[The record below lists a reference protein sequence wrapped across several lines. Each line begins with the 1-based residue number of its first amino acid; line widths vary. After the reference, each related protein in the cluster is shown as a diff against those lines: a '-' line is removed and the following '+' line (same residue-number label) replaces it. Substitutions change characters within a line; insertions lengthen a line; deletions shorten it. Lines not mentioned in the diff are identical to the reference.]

1 MSTFAMLR
9 SLQKQYQF
17 KTQLGENL
25 ILLAMPS
32 VKMNQALLQQ
42 EMSRQSP
49 ANRSKS
55 VVESQKRINQ
65 LNNQKL
71 QLGVKIKDQT
81 GLYIRQAESTRQR
94 EISAASKDETNKA
107 TAHQDRKAKLDAIP
121 QKIYEQSS
129 WEKVRDNVLS
139 KAAKDRAINSSTLRT
154 EIASDTSITKD
165 ILRQAI
171 REMMVEN
178 SVAIQ
183 GSAETDKIV
192 IDGVKENITVGELTD
207 AWIDRYGIT
216 LDSDKKPR
224 EVNPTAHTDLFDTY
238 EVKIDN
244 EFKAGGGN
252 TKLEEVDKDK
262 IARETAALYQPSIAA
277 YDAAIEAERKKQGDI
292 DGEIAGMYDP
302 NDYFKRMGITSMTQ
316 MPVVTTKPPSSR
328 PKGDPKLT
336 EVEYYTDRNIELD
349 YPRGTTESE
358 MLFEIN
364 SKTGTLG
371 KDDDDGDGTPNF
383 DSVDWMKGSELR
395 QKRAKQDEREDKR
408 REIAGKIL
416 DTPQRIRSAGEN
428 LFPDPGSRRA
438 ARNYQTP
445 DVIDDE
451 EAADIV
457 DMESRRQARIE
468 RRAERKAE
476 RPPLTASEFK
486 RRDFNND
493 EYISIEEDFLPGKVI
508 EGFGKIIDF
517 TEDPV
522 TGRIAS
528 VRIRTPE
535 GKTVT
540 INMAAEIDKRRKDAS
555 NAIQRLQELVNN
567 GSMDA
572 EDAQVQIDEIIDQ
585 GDNFQNKSEFER
597 AFEKVMK
604 DMVD

>member
-216 LDSDKKPR
+216 LHSDKEPR
-224 EVNPTAHTDLFDTY
+224 KVNPTAHTDLFDTY

-336 EVEYYTDRNIELD
+336 EVEFVDDRQ
-349 YPRGTTESE
+349 YPKGTTVSE
-358 MLFEIN
+358 RDFEIN
-364 SKTGTLG
+364 PDTGTFG
-371 KDDDDGDGTPNF
+371 YQDDDGDEIPNF
-383 DSVDWMKGSELR
+383 SEADWMKGSELR
-395 QKRAKQDEREDKR
+395 QKRAKQVEREDKR
-408 REIAGKIL
+408 QEIAGKIL

>member
-1 MSTFAMLR
+1 MSTYAMLR
-9 SLQKQYQF
+9 SLQQQYKF

-49 ANRSKS
+49 GTRSKS
-55 VVESQKRINQ
+55 VVESKKRINQ
-65 LNNQKL
+65 LNDQKL
-71 QLGVKIKDQT
+71 KLGVKIKDQT
-81 GLYIRQAESTRQR
+81 SLNIRQAESTRQR
-94 EISAASKDETNKA
+94 EISAASKSDKSKA
-107 TAHQDRKAKLDAIP
+107 DAHDDRKAKLDAIP

-129 WEKVRDNVLS
+129 WEKVSDNLLS
-139 KAAKDRAINSSTLRT
+139 EAAKKRVTNSSTLRT
-154 EIASDTSITKD
+154 EIGSDTSITKD

-171 REMMVEN
+171 REMMVAN
-178 SVAIQ
+178 SAAIL
-183 GSAETDKIV
+183 GSAETDKVV
-192 IDGVKENITVGELTD
+192 INKVKENITVGQLTD

-216 LDSDKKPR
+216 LHSDKKPR

-244 EFKAGGGN
+244 EFKAGGG
-252 TKLEEVDKDK
+252 KLELVDEVDKDK
-262 IARETAALYQPSIAA
+262 IARETAALYKPSISEL
-277 YDAAIEAERKKQGDI
+277 DAAIEAERKKQGDI

-302 NDYFKRMGITSMTQ
+302 SDYFRSRGITSMTQ
-316 MPVVTTKPPSSR
+316 MPVITTKPPSSR

-349 YPRGTTESE
+349 YPKGTTESE

-364 SKTGTLG
+364 PETGTLG

-408 REIAGKIL
+408 QEIAGKIL

-428 LFPDPGSRRA
+428 LLPDPGSRRA
-438 ARNYQTP
+438 ARNYP
-445 DVIDDE
+445 DVVGDE
-451 EAADIV
+451 EDADIV
-457 DMESRRQARIE
+457 DMESRRQARRQARRE
-468 RRAERKAE
+468 RRAE
-476 RPPLTASEFK
+476 RPPLTASEFD
-486 RRDFNND
+486 RRDFNDD

-535 GKTVT
+535 GKIITK
-540 INMAAEIDKRRKDAS
+540 NMAAEIDLRRESAS
-555 NAIQRLQELVNN
+555 SAIKRLQDYVANK
-567 GSMDA
+567 SMDA
-572 EDAQVQIDEIIDQ
+572 EDAQVQIDEIRR
-585 GDNFQNKSEFER
+585 NFQNKSEFER

>member
-9 SLQKQYQF
+9 SLQKQYKF

-55 VVESQKRINQ
+55 VVESKKRINQ
-65 LNNQKL
+65 LNDQKL
-71 QLGVKIKDQT
+71 KLGVKIKDQT
-81 GLYIRQAESTRQR
+81 SLNIRQAESTRQR
-94 EISAASKDETNKA
+94 EISAASKSDKSKA
-107 TAHQDRKAKLDAIP
+107 DAHDDRKAKLDAIP

-129 WEKVRDNVLS
+129 WEKVSDNLLS
-139 KAAKDRAINSSTLRT
+139 EAAKKRVTNSSTLRT
-154 EIASDTSITKD
+154 EIGSDTSITKD

-171 REMMVEN
+171 REMMVAN
-178 SVAIQ
+178 SAAIL
-183 GSAETDKIV
+183 GSAETDKVV
-192 IDGVKENITVGELTD
+192 INKVKENITVGQLTD

-216 LDSDKKPR
+216 LHSDKKPR

-244 EFKAGGGN
+244 EFKAGGG
-252 TKLEEVDKDK
+252 KLELVDEVDKDK
-262 IARETAALYQPSIAA
+262 IARETAALYKPSISEL
-277 YDAAIEAERKKQGDI
+277 DAAIEAERKKQGDI

-302 NDYFKRMGITSMTQ
+302 SDYFRSRGITSMTQ
-316 MPVVTTKPPSSR
+316 MPVITTKPPSSR

-349 YPRGTTESE
+349 YPKGTTESE

-364 SKTGTLG
+364 PETGTLG

-408 REIAGKIL
+408 QEIAGKIL

-428 LFPDPGSRRA
+428 LLPDPGSRRA
-438 ARNYQTP
+438 ARNYP
-445 DVIDDE
+445 DVVGDE
-451 EAADIV
+451 EDADIV
-457 DMESRRQARIE
+457 DMESRRQARRQARRE
-468 RRAERKAE
+468 RRAE
-476 RPPLTASEFK
+476 RPPLTASEFD
-486 RRDFNND
+486 RRDFNDD

-535 GKTVT
+535 GKIITK
-540 INMAAEIDKRRKDAS
+540 NMAAEIDLRRESAS
-555 NAIQRLQELVNN
+555 SAIKRLQDYVANK
-567 GSMDA
+567 SMDA
-572 EDAQVQIDEIIDQ
+572 EDAQVQIDEIRR
-585 GDNFQNKSEFER
+585 NFQNKSEFER